1 MFFHIYLLFTF
12 YRHEMTHQANH
23 NQNLPL
29 NLGLLGMTGWTAY
42 LGAFSLASFDVCSLA
57 DWVTDDSKNSA
68 NKQD

>member
-1 MFFHIYLLFTF
+1 
-12 YRHEMTHQANH
+12 MTHQANH